1 MPSTVQQRLRFLH
14 QSTVAKAAYLWSG
27 VIQKGGVLIAVC
39 PAIPLAKNRNL
50 NLVSNAGKNTLKG
63 ELLLLFLNFAIGG
76 GSLGN

>member
-1 MPSTVQQRLRFLH
+1 MPSTVQQTLRLLH

-50 NLVSNAGKNTLKG
+50 NLVNNAGKNTLKG